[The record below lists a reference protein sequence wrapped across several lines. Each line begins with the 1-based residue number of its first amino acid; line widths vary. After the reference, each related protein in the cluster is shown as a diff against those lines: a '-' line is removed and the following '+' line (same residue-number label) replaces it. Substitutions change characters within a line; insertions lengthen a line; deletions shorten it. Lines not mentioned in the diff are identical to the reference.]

1 MTDVR
6 YPLIFCHLCVLDS
19 GWEIKE
25 ITTTATNTTTL
36 LEAQISQW
44 LSDTK

>member
-6 YPLIFCHLCVLDS
+6 YPLIFCHLCVES
-19 GWEIKE
+19 GWQIKE
-25 ITTTATNTTTL
+25 ITTTTTTTNTTL

-44 LSDTK
+44 LSETK

>member
-6 YPLIFCHLCVLDS
+6 YPLIFCHFCVES
-19 GWEIKE
+19 GWQIKE
-25 ITTTATNTTTL
+25 ITTTTTTL

-44 LSDTK
+44 LSETK